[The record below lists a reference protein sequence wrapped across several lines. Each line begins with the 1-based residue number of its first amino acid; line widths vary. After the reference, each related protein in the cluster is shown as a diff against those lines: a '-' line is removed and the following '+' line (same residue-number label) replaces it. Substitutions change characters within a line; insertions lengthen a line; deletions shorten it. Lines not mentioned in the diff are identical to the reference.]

1 MGIKVDPK
9 KCVSCMA
16 CEMACGYHRD
26 DGFALLS
33 SCIMVTRGREKRDYS
48 GVVLKEAENL
58 VIARPEGLE
67 IRRIGAVGE
76 EAGADQSKGDASA
89 KPLLLRQP
97 CDLCSDREEGPLC
110 LQFCPVNAISMD

>member
-16 CEMACGYHRD
+16 CELACGYHRD

-33 SCIMVTRGREKRDYS
+33 ACIMVTRGREKKDYS
-48 GVVLKEAENL
+48 AVVLKEAENL
-58 VIARPEGLE
+58 VIAHPEGLE
-67 IRRIGAVGE
+67 IRRIGAVE
-76 EAGADQSKGDASA
+76 EGGAGQSKGDASA
-89 KPLLLRQP
+89 KPLLLREP

-110 LQFCPVNAISMD
+110 LQFCPVNAISID

>member
-1 MGIKVDPK
+1 
-9 KCVSCMA
+9 MA

-33 SCIMVTRGREKRDYS
+33 SCIMVTRGREKKDYFA
-48 GVVLKEAENL
+48 VVIKEEENL
-58 VIARPEGLE
+58 VISRPEGLE
-67 IRRIGAVGE
+67 IRRIGAGGE
-76 EAGADQSKGDASA
+76 TDQAKGDASA

-110 LQFCPVNAISMD
+110 LQFCPVNAIYLE

>member
-1 MGIKVDPK
+1 MGIRIDPK
-9 KCVSCMA
+9 ICISCMA
-16 CEMACGYHRD
+16 CELACGYHRD

-33 SCIMVTRGREKRDYS
+33 ACIMVTRGREKKDYS
-48 GVVLKEAENL
+48 AVVVKEEENL

-89 KPLLLRQP
+89 KPLLLREP
-97 CDLCSDREEGPLC
+97 CDLCSDRENGPLC
-110 LQFCPVNAISMD
+110 IQFCPVNAISMD

>member
-16 CEMACGYHRD
+16 CELACGYHRD

-33 SCIMVTRGREKRDYS
+33 ACIMVTRGREKKDYS
-48 GVVLKEAENL
+48 AVVLKEAENL
-58 VIARPEGLE
+58 VITRPEGLE
-67 IRRIGAVGE
+67 IRRIGAVEEGE
-76 EAGADQSKGDASA
+76 TDQSKGDASA
-89 KPLLLRQP
+89 KPLLLREP

-110 LQFCPVNAISMD
+110 LQFCPVNAISLD

>member
-1 MGIKVDPK
+1 MGIKVDSK

-16 CEMACGYHRD
+16 CELACGYHRD

-33 SCIMVTRGREKRDYS
+33 ACIMVTRGRERVDYS
-48 GVVLKEAENL
+48 AVVLKEAENL

-89 KPLLLRQP
+89 KPLLLREP
-97 CDLCSDREEGPLC
+97 CDLCSDREGGPLC
-110 LQFCPVNAISMD
+110 LQFCPVNAFSMD

>member
-1 MGIKVDPK
+1 MIQRNVFHVWLVKWPAVITEMMGLPFFRP
-9 KCVSCMA
+9 VSWSLA
-16 CEMACGYHRD
+16 
-26 DGFALLS
+26 
-33 SCIMVTRGREKRDYS
+33 GREKRDYS
-48 GVVLKEAENL
+48 AVVLKEEENL

-67 IRRIGAVGE
+67 IRRIGAAAE

-89 KPLLLRQP
+89 KPLLLREP

>member
-1 MGIKVDPK
+1 MGIKVDPA

-33 SCIMVTRGREKRDYS
+33 SCIMVTRGREKKDYS
-48 GVVLKEAENL
+48 AVVLKEEENL
-58 VIARPEGLE
+58 VIARPEGPE
-67 IRRIGAVGE
+67 VRRIGAAT

-110 LQFCPVNAISMD
+110 LQFCPVDAISMG

>member
-48 GVVLKEAENL
+48 GVVLYEAENPSSQT
-58 VIARPEGLE
+58 RGGPENRCCGGN
-67 IRRIGAVGE
+67 RG
-76 EAGADQSKGDASA
+76 
-89 KPLLLRQP
+89 
-97 CDLCSDREEGPLC
+97 
-110 LQFCPVNAISMD
+110 

>member
-1 MGIKVDPK
+1 MGIKVDPE

-33 SCIMVTRGREKRDYS
+33 SCIMVNRGWEKKDYS
-48 GVVLKEAENL
+48 AVVLKEAENL
-58 VIARPEGLE
+58 VIARPEGPE
-67 IRRIGAVGE
+67 VRRIGTVE
-76 EAGADQSKGDASA
+76 DAGTDQSKGDASA
-89 KPLLLRQP
+89 KPLLLREP

-110 LQFCPVNAISMD
+110 LQLCPVDAISMG

>member
-48 GVVLKEAENL
+48 GVVLKEEENL

-67 IRRIGAVGE
+67 IRKLGSGV
-76 EAGADQSKGDASA
+76 EAEQGKGKEDASA
-89 KPLLLRQP
+89 KPLLLREP
-97 CDLCSDREEGPLC
+97 CDLCSDRKEGPLC
-110 LQFCPVNAISMD
+110 LQFCPVDAISMD

>member
-16 CEMACGYHRD
+16 CELACGYHRD

-33 SCIMVTRGREKRDYS
+33 ACIMVTRGREKRDYS
-48 GVVLKEAENL
+48 AVVLKEEENL

-67 IRRIGAVGE
+67 IRKLGSTGE
-76 EAGADQSKGDASA
+76 ADKGKDKEDASA
-89 KPLLLRQP
+89 KPLLLREP
-97 CDLCSDREEGPLC
+97 CDLCSDREAGPLC